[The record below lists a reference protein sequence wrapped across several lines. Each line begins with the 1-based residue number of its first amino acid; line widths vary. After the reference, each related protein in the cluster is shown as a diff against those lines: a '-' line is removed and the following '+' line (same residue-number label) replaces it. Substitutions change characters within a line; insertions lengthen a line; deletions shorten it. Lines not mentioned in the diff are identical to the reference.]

1 MKTIFFF
8 VLTFSFYVG
17 TAIPTP
23 LATASEIESVNMPEE
38 KNIEQKFKE
47 LSDEWQ
53 RQFVDAVNEFLEKE
67 LKQLKDKKE
76 EPKESLRLQIEK
88 YEKELKSGP
97 KNPETYF
104 SLARLYDQKGEGASA
119 IIYTKK
125 AEEIFVA
132 RQDVKGV
139 AEARRSLR
147 HYFNKYDYKPEDFE
161 LSK

>member
-1 MKTIFFF
+1 MKKIFFF

-17 TAIPTP
+17 AAMLTQVAI
-23 LATASEIESVNMPEE
+23 ASEVEPVNMQNE
-38 KNIEQKFKE
+38 KNIEQKFME
-47 LSDEWQ
+47 LSDELQ
-53 RQFVDAVNEFLEKE
+53 KQFIDAVNEFLEKE
-67 LKQLKDKKE
+67 LKHLKSKNE
-76 EPKESLRLQIEK
+76 VPRESLRSQIEK
-88 YEKELKSGP
+88 YEKELTSEP

-119 IIYTKK
+119 IIYTQK
-125 AEEIFVA
+125 AEEIFLE

-161 LSK
+161 LNK